1 MSQISFQNLL
11 RDLISQNKAFVVYN
25 FSDSDV
31 LEVLVQDGDTLYT
44 TADFKEKGFV
54 FAPFNTREKTLLLP
68 FDNAK
73 SYTFL
78 LSEEIKEAPE
88 TTLKDF
94 DLKTSSSPKEYANI
108 IEKAQKYIQE
118 KSLHK
123 VVLSRQ
129 IVLDYSKKGVTEM
142 FIRLLKK
149 HPSAFCYLWQHPKV
163 GMWLG
168 ASPEKLLEIK
178 EKHLETM
185 ALAGTQIARSD
196 DDIVWG
202 NKEKQEQQFVTDYI
216 VKALSDIKIPIKIEP
231 TLNLKA
237 GKLWHI
243 CTKIRG
249 ILNQS
254 INLKDVVEALH
265 PTPAV
270 AGIPKKEAI
279 TFILE
284 NEGYKRTFYTGFLGV
299 VNKKNKTK
307 LFVNLRC
314 MQIKNNSA
322 FVYVGGGIT
331 KDSEPEAEW
340 YETEAKSKTLLS
352 LL

>member
-1 MSQISFQNLL
+1 MSQMSFQNLL

-25 FSDSDV
+25 FPDSDV

-68 FDNAK
+68 FDNTK

-78 LSEEIKEAPE
+78 LSEEIKKAPE
-88 TTLKDF
+88 IIPKDF
-94 DLKTSSSPKEYANI
+94 VLETSSSPKEYANI
-108 IEKAQKYIQE
+108 IKKAQKYIQE
-118 KSLHK
+118 KSFHK

-129 IVLDYSKKGVTEM
+129 IMLNYNKKGMTEM

-168 ASPEKLLEIK
+168 ATPEKLLEIK
-178 EKHLETM
+178 ENHLETM
-185 ALAGTQIARSD
+185 ALAGTQVAHLNDEIE
-196 DDIVWG
+196 WG
-202 NKEKQEQQFVTDYI
+202 DKEKQEQQFVTDYI
-216 VKALSDIKIPIKIEP
+216 AKALSNIKIPIKIGE

-237 GKLWHI
+237 GNLRHI
-243 CTKIRG
+243 CTKITG
-249 ILNQS
+249 ILS
-254 INLKDVVEALH
+254 EDISLKVIVESLH

-270 AGIPKKEAI
+270 AGLPKSEAI
-279 TFILE
+279 NFILD
-284 NEGYKRTFYTGFLGV
+284 NEKYNRTFYTGYLGLI
-299 VNKKNKTK
+299 NSDIESQ

-314 MQIKNNSA
+314 MQIKDEKA

>member
-1 MSQISFQNLL
+1 MSQTSFQNFLYNL
-11 RDLISQNKAFVVYN
+11 VSQNKAFVVYN
-25 FSDSDV
+25 LPDSDV
-31 LEVLVQDGDTLYT
+31 LEVLVQDNDALYT
-44 TADFKEKGFV
+44 TENFKEKGFV
-54 FAPFNTREKTLLLP
+54 FAPFNTQEKILLLP

-78 LSEEIKEAPE
+78 LSEEIKE
-88 TTLKDF
+88 TLEVTFKDF
-94 DLKTSSSPKEYANI
+94 NLKTSSSPEEYAKI
-108 IEKAQKYIQE
+108 IEKAQKQIQE
-118 KSLHK
+118 KSLQK

-129 IVLDYSKKGVTEM
+129 IALDYSKKGVTEM
-142 FIRLLKK
+142 FVRLLKK

-178 EKHLETM
+178 ENHLETM
-185 ALAGTQIARSD
+185 ALAGTQIARSE

-202 NKEKQEQQFVTDYI
+202 DKEKQEQQFVTDYI
-216 VKALSDIKIPIKIEP
+216 AKALSDIKIPIKIEES
-231 TLNLKA
+231 LNLKA
-237 GKLWHI
+237 GNLWHI
-243 CTKIRG
+243 CTKIKG
-249 ILNQS
+249 ILNQN
-254 INLKDVVEALH
+254 INLKDIIEALH

-270 AGIPKKEAI
+270 AGLPKLEAVN
-279 TFILE
+279 FILE
-284 NEGYKRTFYTGFLGV
+284 NETYKRTFYTGFLGI

-314 MQIKNNSA
+314 MQLKNNSA

-331 KDSEPEAEW
+331 KDSAPEAEW